1 MWYKAPMK
9 RTFVVLAV
17 ALGLSFVVKGCRA
30 PSIHT
35 SLNVDDPRVQ
45 TVLST
50 DRCGDFF
57 IVDVIVDGKGPF
69 PLLLDTGAGTTVLS
83 PRIAEA
89 TGISSRMGTVAIDDF
104 LATGSI
110 PCKIR
115 KVDHLSRAL
124 GTPIE
129 GILAY
134 GVFEGMLLTYDYPAG
149 QIRLQEGEFEAAE
162 LESPGYVHTS
172 KGTRP
177 FVRGATDARDFTILV
192 DTGSSGAVALRKV
205 ERFDLKTPLQ
215 QTNGHMRING
225 LFIDKGARLKGNL
238 TIGPINLERP
248 ILKQAVKVSLLGQQV
263 LRHFVLTFDQV
274 NHRLRIQRPVG
285 ELSEAIEMPS
295 IYGLGVVL
303 APEGGTKVIRR
314 IFEGSAAEA
323 AGLQVDD
330 HILAVDG
337 EPMGERGCDPKSR
350 MRGGEARSMDLV
362 VDRAGERM
370 LFTIMTR
377 ALIE

>member
-1 MWYKAPMK
+1 MK
-9 RTFVVLAV
+9 RALVILAA
-17 ALGLSFVVKGCRA
+17 ALGLAFIAKGCRA

-35 SLNVDDPRVQ
+35 SLNVEDPRVQ
-45 TVLST
+45 TVLPT

-57 IVDVIVDGKGPF
+57 IVDAMVDGKGPY

-89 TGISSRMGTVAIDDF
+89 TGISSRMDSVAIDDF

-110 PCKIR
+110 PCRVR

-124 GTPIE
+124 GTDIE

-134 GVFEGMLLTYDYPAG
+134 GVFEGMLLTYDFPAG
-149 QIRLQEGEFEAAE
+149 QIRLQQGGFEAAE

-192 DTGSSGAVALRKV
+192 DTGSSGAVALRKIK
-205 ERFDLKTPLQ
+205 RFDLETPLQ
-215 QTNGHMRING
+215 PTNGHMRING
-225 LFIDKGARLKGNL
+225 LFVDKGARLKGNL

-248 ILKQAVKVSLLGQQV
+248 ILKKAVKANLVGQQV

-285 ELSEAIEMPS
+285 ELSDAISMPS
-295 IYGLGVVL
+295 IYGLGIVL
-303 APEGGTKVIRR
+303 APEGDRNVIRR

-323 AGLQVDD
+323 AGLRVDD
-330 HILAVDG
+330 HILAIDG
-337 EPMGERGCDPKSR
+337 EPIGERGCDPKSR
-350 MRGGEARSMDLV
+350 MRSAEARSMELV
-362 VDRAGERM
+362 VERAGERM
-370 LFTIMTR
+370 LFTILTR
-377 ALIE
+377 SLIE

>member
-1 MWYKAPMK
+1 MK
-9 RTFVVLAV
+9 RALVVLAA
-17 ALGLSFVVKGCRA
+17 ALGLAFAAKGCRA

-35 SLNVDDPRVQ
+35 SLNVEDPRVQ
-45 TVLST
+45 TILPT

-57 IVDVIVDGKGPF
+57 IVDVMVDGKGPY
-69 PLLLDTGAGTTVLS
+69 PMLLDTGAGTTVLS

-89 TGISSRMGTVAIDDF
+89 TGISSRMETVAIDDF

-110 PCKIR
+110 PCRVR

-124 GTPIE
+124 GAHIE

-149 QIRLQEGEFEAAE
+149 QIRLQQGGFEAAE

-177 FVRGATDARDFTILV
+177 FVRGATDTRDFTILV
-192 DTGSSGAVALRKV
+192 DTGSSGAVALRKAK
-205 ERFDLKTPLQ
+205 RFDLETPLQ
-215 QTNGHMRING
+215 PTNGHMRING
-225 LFIDKGARLKGNL
+225 LFVDKGARLKGNL

-248 ILKQAVKVSLLGQQV
+248 ILKKAVKVNLVGQQV

-285 ELSEAIEMPS
+285 ELSDVISMSS
-295 IYGLGVVL
+295 IYGLGIVL
-303 APEGGTKVIRR
+303 APEGDRKVIRR

-323 AGLQVDD
+323 AGLRVDD
-330 HILAVDG
+330 HIMAIDD
-337 EPMGERGCDPKSR
+337 EPIGERGCDPKSR
-350 MRGGEARSMDLV
+350 MRSAEAQSMELV
-362 VDRAGERM
+362 VERAGERM
-370 LFTIMTR
+370 LFTILTR

>member
-1 MWYKAPMK
+1 MWYKISMK
-9 RTFVVLAV
+9 RALVILAV
-17 ALGLSFVVKGCRA
+17 ALGLGFVVKGCRA

-35 SLNVDDPRVQ
+35 RLNVEDPRVQ
-45 TVLST
+45 TILPT

-57 IVDVIVDGKGPF
+57 IVDASVDGKGPY
-69 PLLLDTGAGTTVLS
+69 PLLLDTGAGTTILS

-89 TGISSRMGTVAIDDF
+89 TGISSRMDSVAIDDF

-110 PCKIR
+110 PCRVR

-124 GTPIE
+124 GTHIE

-149 QIRLQEGEFEAAE
+149 QIRLREGEFEATE
-162 LESPGYVHTS
+162 LESPGVVHTS
-172 KGTRP
+172 KGSRP
-177 FVRGATDARDFTILV
+177 FVRGATDARDFTILI
-192 DTGSSGAVALRKV
+192 DTGSNGAVALRKIK
-205 ERFDLKTPLQ
+205 RFDLETPLLP
-215 QTNGHMRING
+215 TNGHMRING
-225 LFIDKGARLKGNL
+225 LFIDKGARMKGNL

-248 ILKQAVKVSLLGQQV
+248 ILKQAVKASTVGQDV
-263 LRHFVLTFDQV
+263 LRHFVLTFDQI
-274 NHRLRIQRPVG
+274 NHRLRIERPVG
-285 ELSEAIEMPS
+285 ELSEAIATPS
-295 IYGLGVVL
+295 IYGLGMVL
-303 APEGGTKVIRR
+303 APEGDRRVIRR

-330 HILAVDG
+330 HIMAIDG
-337 EPMGERGCDPKSR
+337 EPIGERGCDPKSP
-350 MRGGEARSMDLV
+350 MRSGEARSMKLV
-362 VDRAGERM
+362 VERAGERM